1 MKCTLHAQYFIY
13 TIMRKFVFFIWFISL
28 FFLSNIQ
35 AQNEDYIWLL
45 GGNFG
50 STDSV
55 YRACRMNF
63 SGDTFVATY
72 INKDLPYYATNTSI
86 SDSLGSLF
94 CFSNGKHLFNK
105 EYNIM
110 DGGYN
115 FYPNAEFPGG
125 VPYPQG
131 YVLLPHPT
139 INNKVIYVYGTPKVH
154 QAPVPG
160 GYTLSY
166 IEFKYAIID
175 MSLNNGLGKV
185 IQRDIVAS
193 TDTLMP
199 TQFNAIRHGNGRD
212 WWLLAPYHLGN
223 RFYRFLLDPEG
234 LHQVGKQDIPATD
247 LGLGHT
253 CFSPDGNWYARCN
266 WPGVVP
272 DSSFSVIELY
282 RFDRCSGLLSDH
294 VSKIY
299 DPSGL
304 NGKPGGV
311 AFSPNSRFLYVT
323 RWDSVFQYDLHASD
337 IILSEKVVAVYD
349 GFLGD
354 LGLPTRFFYPLLA
367 PDNKI
372 YICVSNYNSPYLHT
386 IENPDEPGL
395 ACNVQQ
401 HSVRLPV
408 FNNFLLPN
416 LPFYRLWDWEG
427 SPCDT
432 LGSVGAVEIKHESA
446 GFAIHPNPA
455 YSEVQVE
462 FKQPAKAGCQITV
475 FNLTGQ
481 IVAIQ
486 PVSEGSSNALLPV
499 ATYSNG
505 YYLLSV
511 TENGRQVYQ
520 QKLAIIHE

>member
-1 MKCTLHAQYFIY
+1 
-13 TIMRKFVFFIWFISL
+13 MRKRGTQLLLLSLFISL
-28 FFLSNIQ
+28 NIH
-35 AQNEDYIWLL
+35 AQKEDNVWLL
-45 GGNFG
+45 GGNFN

-55 YRACRMNF
+55 YRACKVDFINNN
-63 SGDTFVATY
+63 VNITY
-72 INKDLPYYATNTSI
+72 INKDLPYDFTNTTF
-86 SDSLGSLF
+86 SDSIGNLS
-94 CFSNGKHLFNK
+94 CYS
-105 EYNIM
+105 
-110 DGGYN
+110 DGENLYSQNYETMEGGEN
-115 FYPNAEFPGG
+115 FYPNAVYEGG
-125 VPYPQG
+125 VPYLQG
-131 YVLLPHPT
+131 YLLLPSPVGSR
-139 INNKVIYVYGTPKVH
+139 KVIHIYGNPKVVF
-154 QAPVPG
+154 PPSWPWG
-160 GYTLSY
+160 ILGYTKLR
-166 IEFKYAIID
+166 FAVAD
-175 MSLNNGLGKV
+175 MNQNGGLGK
-185 IQRDIVAS
+185 IIERDMVVS

-212 WWLLAPYHLGN
+212 WWLLVPYYLGN

-234 LHQVGKQDIPATD
+234 LYQVGIQNIKTTD
-247 LGLGHT
+247 LGLGHM
-253 CFSPDGNWYARCN
+253 CFSPDGKWYARFN
-266 WPGVVP
+266 WHGIIP
-272 DSSFSVIELY
+272 DSSFASIELY
-282 RFDRCSGLLSDH
+282 RFDRCSGLLSDR
-294 VSKIY
+294 VSKTY
-299 DPSGL
+299 DLSGL

-349 GFLGD
+349 GFFGD

-386 IENPDEPGL
+386 IESPDEPGL

-408 FNNFLLPN
+408 FNNYLLPN
-416 LPFYRLWDWEG
+416 MPFSRLWDWEG

-432 LGSVGAVEIKHESA
+432 LGSVGVVETKHESA

-481 IVAIQ
+481 IVTIQ
-486 PVSEGSSNALLPV
+486 PVSEGSTNAFLPV
-499 ATYSNG
+499 ATYSKG

-511 TENGRQVYQ
+511 AENGRQVYQ

>member
-1 MKCTLHAQYFIY
+1 MYIMERYAIIFFAAFLCHNTSVAQ
-13 TIMRKFVFFIWFISL
+13 K
-28 FFLSNIQ
+28 
-35 AQNEDYIWLL
+35 EDFSWLL
-45 GGNFG
+45 GGNY
-50 STDSV
+50 SSQDSANK
-55 YRACRMNF
+55 ACSIIFDENEPTI
-63 SGDTFVATY
+63 SFV
-72 INKDLPYYATNTSI
+72 NHGLPYRFTNTSI
-86 SDSLGSLF
+86 SDSSGHLL
-94 CFSNGKHLFNK
+94 CFSNGKHLYTK
-105 EYNIM
+105 AYNIL
-110 DGGYN
+110 DGGEN
-115 FYPNAEFPGG
+115 FYPNADYQSG
-125 VPYPQG
+125 VNYIQG
-131 YVLLPHPT
+131 YLLLPHPT
-139 INNKVIYVYGTPKVH
+139 ESNKVVYIYGAPKVYE
-154 QAPVPG
+154 APVPG
-160 GYTLSY
+160 GYTLGY
-166 IEFKYAIID
+166 IELKYAIID

-212 WWLLAPYHLGN
+212 WWLIAPYHLGN

-234 LHQVGKQDIPATD
+234 LHQVGKQDILATD

-253 CFSPDGNWYARCN
+253 CFSPDGKWYARCN

-349 GFLGD
+349 GFFGD
-354 LGLPTRFFYPLLA
+354 PGLPTRFFYPLLA

-372 YICVSNYNSPYLHT
+372 YICVSNYYSLYLHT
-386 IENPDEPGL
+386 IESPDEPGL
-395 ACNVQQ
+395 ACNLQQ

-408 FNNFLLPN
+408 FNNYLLPN
-416 LPFYRLWDWEG
+416 VPFYRLWDWEG

-432 LGSVGAVEIKHESA
+432 LGSVGAVETKHESP

-455 YSEVQVE
+455 YSEVHVE
-462 FKQPAKAGCQITV
+462 FKQPAKADCHLTLL
-475 FNLTGQ
+475 NLTGQ
-481 IVAIQ
+481 VIAIQ
-486 PVSEGSSNALLPV
+486 PVSEGSTNALLPV
-499 ATYSNG
+499 AIYSNG

-511 TENGRQVYQ
+511 AENGRQVYQ